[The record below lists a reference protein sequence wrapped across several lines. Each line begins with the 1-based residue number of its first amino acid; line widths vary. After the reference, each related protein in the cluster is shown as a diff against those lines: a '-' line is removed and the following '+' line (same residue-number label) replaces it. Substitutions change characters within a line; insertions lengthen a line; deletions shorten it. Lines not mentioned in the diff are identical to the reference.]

1 MTFGDSNS
9 FVERARYGLS
19 RAALVVAT
27 ILLAIGVGLTEW
39 HQSGSVAVLET
50 ACAILLAVP
59 ILNAIAAVL
68 EEIGRRDWPFV
79 GAGLLVLSLVA
90 YSVLEKVR

>member
-1 MTFGDSNS
+1 MTFADPNS
-9 FVERARYGLS
+9 RIERARCWIS

-27 ILLAIGVGLTEW
+27 ILLAIGVGLTEM
-39 HQSGSVAVLET
+39 HQSGSVTVLQP
-50 ACAILLAVP
+50 ACAILLMVP

-90 YSVLEKVR
+90 YSVLEKVK

>member
-1 MTFGDSNS
+1 MTFGDPNS
-9 FVERARYGLS
+9 WVEFVRCWIS
-19 RAALVVAT
+19 RAALVAAT

-90 YSVLEKVR
+90 YSVLEKVK

>member
-1 MTFGDSNS
+1 VTFGDPNS
-9 FVERARYGLS
+9 RVEFARCWIS

-27 ILLAIGVGLTEW
+27 ILLAIGVGLTGF

-59 ILNAIAAVL
+59 VLNAIAAVL

-79 GAGLLVLSLVA
+79 AAGLLVLGLVA
-90 YSVLEKVR
+90 YSVLEKVK